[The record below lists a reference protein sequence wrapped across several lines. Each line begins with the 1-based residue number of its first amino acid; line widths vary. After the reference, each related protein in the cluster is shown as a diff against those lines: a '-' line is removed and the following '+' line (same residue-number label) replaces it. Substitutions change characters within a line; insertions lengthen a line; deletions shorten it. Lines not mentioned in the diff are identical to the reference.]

1 LPLSTPIINTL
12 VNQDYERA
20 RRKAWLN
27 EVATLFTH
35 RKNDLLSFD
44 EVARLV
50 GSSNQ
55 SYRGMQTA
63 PIEQIIGSVDRY
75 ADFDREFLPAQTS
88 TRQRWT
94 SIDRAYYQDVVLPPV
109 TLYKV
114 GDVFFVKDG
123 NHRVSVA
130 HQKGVKFIDAE
141 VIEVRSKVP
150 ITKDT
155 DARELLLLAEYG
167 RFLEQTNLDQLRP
180 VQQIIFSSLGRY
192 DVLLEHI
199 RVHRYFYSIDHP
211 GETLTWEQA
220 VQSWYDTL
228 YMPVVSTIRENNIL
242 TDFPGKT
249 EADLYLWVM
258 DHRYSLAEQGQQVSP
273 EQATEDYDEKYGRS
287 HEGLKALLAL
297 PAAMR
302 RGVSH
307 VFEISGRLIMRALNS
322 GRPTAEEPL
331 QPLILSPDE
340 IERQV
345 QRSRTAMY
353 ANWLAAS
360 AGVTPFPSRSD
371 SGEEERPDY

>member
-1 LPLSTPIINTL
+1 MPLSTPIINTL

-27 EVATLFTH
+27 EVATLFTR
-35 RKNDLLSFD
+35 RKNELLSFD
-44 EVARLV
+44 EVSRLI
-50 GSSNQ
+50 GTSNQ
-55 SYRGMQTA
+55 SYRGMQTV
-63 PIEQIIGSVDRY
+63 PIEKIVGSVDRY

-88 TRQRWT
+88 TRMRWT
-94 SIDRAYYQDVVLPPV
+94 SIDRAYYEDVTLPPV

-114 GDVFFVKDG
+114 GDVYFVKDG

-141 VIEVRSKVP
+141 VIEVRSKVS

-167 RFLEQTNLDQLRP
+167 RFLEQTDLDRLRP
-180 VQQIIFSSLGRY
+180 DQQIIFSSLGRY

-199 RVHRYFYSIDHP
+199 RVHRYFFSIDHP
-211 GETLTWEQA
+211 GECLTWEQA

-228 YMPVVSTIRENNIL
+228 YMPVVRTIRENGIL
-242 TDFPGKT
+242 ADFPGRT

-258 DHRYSLAEQGQQVSP
+258 DHRYSLAEQGQQISP

-287 HEGLKALLAL
+287 HEGLKALLLL
-297 PAAMR
+297 PAAMM
-302 RGVSH
+302 RGVGH
-307 VFEISGRLIMRALNS
+307 VFEISGRLVARAINS
-322 GRPTAEEPL
+322 GHPTAEEPGL
-331 QPLILSPDE
+331 PLAISPEELDIDQPA
-340 IERQV
+340 ERG
-345 QRSRTAMY
+345 RTAMY

-360 AGVTPFPSRSD
+360 AGVNAFPSRSGTD
-371 SGEEERPDY
+371 EGDI